1 MFSLHDIQLR
11 YAQKQQEIKLIRNEI
26 KSAVNAI
33 LELEGKSHFP
43 ETLNPLMSQAE
54 KVSHHKAEN
63 DDDISQL
70 MAAAGEALAII
81 PEEIE
86 KIKKAIAENGN
97 EISEL
102 QLLKNKKQQLLTA
115 NEEEISLVKNKL
127 KNLVSPVA
135 PSSFEQFIADKN
147 PGFLKSLVLFFIPQ
161 KFITAA
167 QAKYDAVEMYE
178 STKISFEHSI
188 ESLEKRSVALKK
200 QSDTLTSEISTA
212 EKQIKAAPVQIE
224 KLELLEKQI
233 GTLKTACEKLPLEQS
248 LDNSAEK
255 NANKNDDDELFSNFQ
270 PF

>member
-1 MFSLHDIQLR
+1 MIMFSLHDIQLR

-86 KIKKAIAENGN
+86 KINNAIPENEN
-97 EISEL
+97 NKRQLEL
-102 QLLKNKKQQLLTA
+102 KKNKKQQSFTA
-115 NEEEISLVKNKL
+115 IEKEISLVKSEL
-127 KNLVSPVA
+127 KNLVSPAV
-135 PSSFEQFIADKN
+135 PTSFEKFIADKN
-147 PGFLKSLVLFFIPQ
+147 PDFLKSLVLFFIPQ

-167 QAKYDAVEMYE
+167 QAKCVAEEVYE

-188 ESLEKRSVALKK
+188 KSLQEKLVTQKK
-200 QSDTLTSEISTA
+200 QFDHLSQAMGTA
-212 EKQIKAAPVQIE
+212 EKQIKAAPVQIK
-224 KLELLEKQI
+224 KLKRLEEQI
-233 GTLKTACEKLPLEQS
+233 KALKTACEKLPLPERS
-248 LDNSAEK
+248 LDNAAEK
-255 NANKNDDDELFSNFQ
+255 DNELFSNFQ